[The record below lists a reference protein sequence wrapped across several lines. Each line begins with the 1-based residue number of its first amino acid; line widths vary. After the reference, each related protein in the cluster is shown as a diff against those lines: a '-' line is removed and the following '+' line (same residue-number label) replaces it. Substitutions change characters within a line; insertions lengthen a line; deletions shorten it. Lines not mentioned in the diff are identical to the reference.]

1 MSERSIFITGAASGI
16 GREAARLFNAKG
28 WRVGLCDRYAS
39 ALAVLSAELGPRSS
53 EHVVDVT
60 DSEALRGAIEIFCGR
75 DGLDILFNCAGIL
88 EMRSFAK
95 TPRERLVEVINVN
108 VVGVINSIHHALPS
122 LRRAADARIITMSSV
137 AAIYGIPE
145 EATYSASKFAVR
157 ALTEALNIELA
168 DEDIWVC
175 DVMVAYVGTPMIH
188 GAAHVAKSVDIL
200 GINVTPEQVAQT
212 VFEATGE
219 RRVHWFV
226 TDADA
231 AVAAQVDAT
240 PWEERPTLMRA
251 ISGFQDPRAA

>member
-60 DSEALRGAIEIFCGR
+60 DSEALRGAIEIVG
-75 DGLDILFNCAGIL
+75 
-88 EMRSFAK
+88 FASVLAL
-95 TPRERLVEVINVN
+95 TNTGSRVADTAAVN
-108 VVGVINSIHHALPS
+108 AS